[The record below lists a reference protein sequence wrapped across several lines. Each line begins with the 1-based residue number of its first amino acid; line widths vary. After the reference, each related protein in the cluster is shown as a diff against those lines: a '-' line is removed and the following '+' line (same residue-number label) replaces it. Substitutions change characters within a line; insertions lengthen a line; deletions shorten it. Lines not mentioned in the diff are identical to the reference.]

1 MAVEN
6 LHIKRLKVENYKSL
20 KNSEIELKEGL
31 NVIIGRNGAGKSNLL
46 EFMHKHALEFNHNPL
61 RPVPSNYVIS
71 FEYFRGLSKQS
82 LSYQLERRKEAVNKG
97 VQQTYVVTL
106 TKSKKRT
113 GKTKNEGSVFYGVQ
127 TDDWIFFS
135 GYESLD
141 KELKEYR
148 NTQER
153 IITFTIP
160 QIDKWVS
167 VPGNIIIDKQLVAP
181 LVNDDYSDS
190 KFIEKIQFRVDISI
204 LDETIVFEN
213 DDNDTIKAKISTLLI
228 GYLDETSINS
238 ILERYTVIQKIRF
251 NPNIN
256 IYQTEEKVIIE
267 NILIEFL
274 IDDNWVPWSYLSDG
288 TKRMF
293 YLISEALSLKEGVL
307 LVEEPEL
314 GIHPHQLYKIMDF
327 LKEQSR
333 DKQIIISTHS
343 PLVLDALDENELDR
357 IVIAKYDNGTKFYHL
372 TEEQMAKARKYM
384 NEVGELSY
392 YWLHSDLEE

>member
-46 EFMHKHALEFNHNPL
+46 EFIDKYIPRFPYNALRL
-61 RPVPSNYVIS
+61 VPCNYVID
-71 FEYFRGLSKQS
+71 FEYVRHVKKESV
-82 LSYQLERRKEAVNKG
+82 SYQLERKRELINKSNE
-97 VQQTYVVTL
+97 QAFVVTL
-106 TKSKKRT
+106 TKSE
-113 GKTKNEGSVFYGVQ
+113 NESEEEKFTPRIFHGIQ
-127 TDDWIFFS
+127 TNDWIFFS
-135 GYESLD
+135 NKEDLNKDLNELRSLRD
-141 KELKEYR
+141 
-148 NTQER
+148 R
-153 IITFTIP
+153 IVSFTIP
-160 QIDKWVS
+160 EPDKWVS
-167 VPGNIIIDKQLVAP
+167 IPGNIIFDKHDASSIEFGSYSGSNFISDIQFQIDIRFLDGVLVFEDDN
-181 LVNDDYSDS
+181 NDAI
-190 KFIEKIQFRVDISI
+190 KEKISSVLYS
-204 LDETIVFEN
+204 
-213 DDNDTIKAKISTLLI
+213 
-228 GYLDETSINS
+228 YLDETSINNE
-238 ILERYTVIQKIRF
+238 LEKNTIIKKIRF

-256 IYQTEEKVIIE
+256 IYQTEEKVIVE
-267 NILIEFL
+267 NLLIEFL
-274 IDDNWVPWSYLSDG
+274 IGDDWLPWSYLSDG

-314 GIHPHQLYKIMDF
+314 GIHPHQLYKVMDF

-357 IVIAKYDNGTKFYHL
+357 IVIAKYDNGTKFNHL
-372 TEEQMAKARKYM
+372 TEAQIAKARKYM